1 MSAHD
6 AFDDVNDMLLS
17 GGVPWA
23 KFDKVGT
30 TVTGVVQSAKSRQSR
45 DILSGELKTW
55 DDGSPMMEV
64 AVMIQTALRDPEI
77 EDDDG
82 TRQLVINKSAMK
94 SAIAQALRKSK
105 SKLEIG
111 GTLSVKYTG
120 DAAPKQ
126 RGMNG
131 AKQFE
136 ASYTPPALLD
146 ADELAASF
154 GAEVV
159 DDDKPGF

>member
-1 MSAHD
+1 MSAND

-23 KFDKVGT
+23 KFEKIGA

-45 DILSGELKTW
+45 DIITGESKTW
-55 DDGSPMMEV
+55 DNGDPMMEV
-64 AVMIQTALRDPEI
+64 VVTIKTDLRDPEV

-94 SAIAQALRKSK
+94 TAIAQALRKAK
-105 SKLEIG
+105 AKLEVG
-111 GTLSVKYTG
+111 GTISVKYTE
-120 DAAPKQ
+120 DAEPKQ

-154 GAEVV
+154 GGEVTA
-159 DDDKPGF
+159 DEPPF